1 MIQRAIRTATRIA
14 RNPAAIDCGGPQQS
28 SALSGYV
35 FDVRRSD
42 THDDTA
48 SDTAGE
54 GPRLTGV
61 IRASRSEVRVTFSP
75 REAGQAKGWRSG
87 GKSRGAGSCCES
99 WTPSVR
105 KGCLLKQP
113 GLDRLRSIHAPSRL
127 GGMTNGNGDHV
138 RAAAAR
144 PGNTAA
150 LRYSERYVLRYSRV
164 ACPPQEPA
172 RTGRVTGTS
181 REGGFPLPDLLDGI
195 RQRGQRRSA
204 GWRRNLLN
212 ASRCGARAR
221 GHHPPWPT
229 RGFRLIR
236 PGWKWGTGVGG
247 KAQLECRPV
256 ECRPGGRNPG

>member
-1 MIQRAIRTATRIA
+1 M
-14 RNPAAIDCGGPQQS
+14 
-28 SALSGYV
+28 
-35 FDVRRSD
+35 SD
-42 THDDTA
+42 AQH
-48 SDTAGE
+48 
-54 GPRLTGV
+54 
-61 IRASRSEVRVTFSP
+61 TFSP
-75 REAGQAKGWRSG
+75 REGRAGQGLAFWR
-87 GKSRGAGSCCES
+87 KVAWCWFVFRILDAER
-99 WTPSVR
+99 PERVPPQ
-105 KGCLLKQP
+105 QP

-181 REGGFPLPDLLDGI
+181 REGGSRCPTYWTGFG
-195 RQRGQRRSA
+195 RGVNA
-204 GWRRNLLN
+204 GPRGGAANLLN

>member
-1 MIQRAIRTATRIA
+1 M
-14 RNPAAIDCGGPQQS
+14 
-28 SALSGYV
+28 
-35 FDVRRSD
+35 RRSD

-144 PGNTAA
+144 SGNTAA
-150 LRYSERYVLRYSRV
+150 LQYSERYLLQYSRV

-181 REGGFPLPDLLDGI
+181 REGVPVARPIGRD
-195 RQRGQRRSA
+195 SA
-204 GWRRNLLN
+204 EGSTPVRGWRRNLLD

-229 RGFRLIR
+229 RGFRLTR
-236 PGWKWGTGVGG
+236 PRAGS
-247 KAQLECRPV
+247 
-256 ECRPGGRNPG
+256 GGREWG